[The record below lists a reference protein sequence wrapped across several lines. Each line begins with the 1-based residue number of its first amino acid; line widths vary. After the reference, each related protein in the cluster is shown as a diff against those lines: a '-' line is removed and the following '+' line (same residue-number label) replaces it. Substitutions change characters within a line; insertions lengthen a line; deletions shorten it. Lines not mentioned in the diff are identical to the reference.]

1 MRIKHLGRKLLS
13 LVLSASLAIPLS
25 LPALAGGD
33 PNADHGGNE
42 NLQDEEW
49 DGWGVDYNHPEGV
62 RVTIVDAD
70 SGEPKS
76 KSIDLTNLNPTVTKH
91 YNYQNKYNYKQGYSL
106 SSSLSTYRKITP
118 TDYGCSELP
127 IIVGGSLSE
136 IKSYFTNFSI
146 LKRIATK
153 LGFSCV
159 EYDASK
165 YNTDST
171 YRANFENEKNVMYG
185 DYKFMIEPVVYLHHH
200 NTYYAL
206 TATEAAL
213 LDKQQSGTLKTNIGN
228 VTHYNVPNALYLAE
242 DMCGYYA
249 GYKTL
254 PSGNRYT
261 NEQIIAN
268 LGISFVSFYDDTTPP
283 PTNSTKLEVSHHLY
297 TAKRRPKDGYTVS
310 QLKKMSITD
319 QIKYSDEIGT
329 GVWSGGTPTIITPQY
344 PTSYC
349 PRQDST
355 YKYNTSDYLLI
366 GMERVKETNITS
378 AQYPS
383 SWTGGITV
391 DGASIW
397 PNQYQD
403 IIPSGGITPTT
414 IVDIYGM
421 NKGNNVYDTIV
432 SGYEIHTATYTISW
446 VENYSS
452 LVYAHTY
459 TSTRQLPVGV
469 TKSTALHKR
478 RKKS

>member
-1 MRIKHLGRKLLS
+1 MKIKHIGRKILALFLS
-13 LVLSASLAIPLS
+13 TVLAIPLS
-25 LPALAGGD
+25 LPVLADGD

-70 SGEPKS
+70 SGAPKS
-76 KSIDLTNLNPTVTKH
+76 KSIDLTNLNPTVTIH
-91 YNYQNKYNYKQGYSL
+91 FGLQNKYNYKHGYSL
-106 SSSLSTYRKITP
+106 SPSTSTYQYVNP
-118 TDYGCSELP
+118 AFYDYDELP

-136 IKSYFTNFSI
+136 IKSYFTNVDI
-146 LKRIATK
+146 ETMIANR

-159 EYDASK
+159 EYDESK
-165 YNTDST
+165 YNTDSA
-171 YRANFENEKNVMYG
+171 YRTKFTSEKNVMNSH
-185 DYKFMIEPVVYLHHH
+185 YKFMIEPVVYLHHRK
-200 NTYYAL
+200 TYYAL

-213 LDKQQSGTLKTNIGN
+213 LDKQQSGALKTNIGN

-268 LGISFVSFYDDTTPP
+268 LGICFISFYDDTTPP

-310 QLKKMSITD
+310 QLKKMSIVD

-329 GVWSGGTPTIITPQY
+329 GAWSGGSSTTITPQNS
-344 PTSYC
+344 TFYC

-355 YKYNTSDYLLI
+355 YKYNTSEYLLI
-366 GMERVKETNITS
+366 GMERVKETSVTS

-391 DGASIW
+391 DGNSIW
-397 PNQYQD
+397 PYQNQD
-403 IIPSGGITPTT
+403 IIPSGGTAPTT
-414 IVDIYGM
+414 VVDIYGL

-452 LVYAHTY
+452 PVYAHTY
-459 TSTRQLPVGV
+459 TSYRQLPVGV
-469 TKSTALHKR
+469 TKSRGIT
-478 RKKS
+478 